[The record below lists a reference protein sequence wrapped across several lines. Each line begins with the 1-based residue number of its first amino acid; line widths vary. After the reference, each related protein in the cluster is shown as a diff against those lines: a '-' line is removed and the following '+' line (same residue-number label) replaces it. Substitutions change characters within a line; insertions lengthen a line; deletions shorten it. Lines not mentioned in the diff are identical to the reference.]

1 MANNEVIEKLEN
13 IINEL
18 ETKLGIFFDKQTL
31 PKIICTLELYNY
43 LCIDFYLNR
52 PKYLPDFYYHI
63 NNGITEVIKYY
74 FSLQKKNLFYRFT
87 DKVSEPNRRICY
99 DTLMDFAFLR
109 EMREYY
115 YISDIEINEK
125 QITIK
130 PFTSNYLEIED
141 FYRDQNFYFN
151 SSLNDLNK
159 SIFSQINN
167 DRDKLFI
174 ALSDFYKYVIESSG
188 VTMDAKFGGL
198 PYVSYVTAI
207 FYLITIST
215 EHSNLLI
222 DRDFS
227 INRIKICDTY
237 SIKKDMLNYIN
248 EYQKKLYVRAIDLSA
263 TDVDKIFDVIS
274 INFDNYETAIEKG
287 HIDRLFIQLNNKL
300 STFIT
305 HYAPTEYLSTFSY
318 LNRLLCSYFPEV
330 YNKNRDNRE
339 NIMFAKLHDC
349 ISSNKIEVKQGIKIR
364 DNGKTLTDIDSV
376 IYDQGNNTCYFL
388 QFKYQDDFVR
398 DVKTKKN
405 QIDRINKQIEQWFNS
420 INIWLKNHSLERFLK
435 DSHFKNV
442 KATPKLKFI
451 IFTQYNI
458 NQLLISKLNND
469 TIYVSDSLFYE
480 TYKQTANLHNLFNKI
495 YKQNRKPIE
504 EPEHNNAECY
514 IMDYKILYDYGTENI
529 LKIQN
534 RWHEVD
540 DKNAIDVVS
549 LLQSF

>member
-1 MANNEVIEKLEN
+1 MASKEVIEKVEN

-18 ETKLGIFFDKQTL
+18 ETKLGIFYDKQTL

-52 PKYLPDFYYHI
+52 HKYLPDFYYHI

-87 DKVSEPNRRICY
+87 DKVSESNRSICY

-115 YISDIEINEK
+115 YISDIELKEK
-125 QITIK
+125 QIIIK
-130 PFTSNYLEIED
+130 PFTSNYLEIGD

-151 SSLNDLNK
+151 SGLNDVNK
-159 SIFSQINN
+159 NIFSQINS
-167 DRDKLFI
+167 DRNKLFI

-188 VTMDAKFGGL
+188 VTMDAKFGGIQ
-198 PYVSYVTAI
+198 YVSYITAI
-207 FYLITIST
+207 FYLITVST
-215 EHSNLLI
+215 EHANLLI
-222 DRDFS
+222 DRDFT
-227 INRIKICDTY
+227 INYIKVCDTN

-248 EYQKKLYVRAIDLSA
+248 EYQKRLFDKVREITA
-263 TDVDKIFDVIS
+263 TDVDKIFNVIS
-274 INFDNYETAIEKG
+274 VNFDNYEIALEKG
-287 HIDRLFIQLNNKL
+287 HIDRLFIQLNNRL

-305 HYAPTEYLSTFSY
+305 HYAPTEFLSTFSY
-318 LNRLLCSYFPEV
+318 LNRLLCSYFPEE

-339 NIMFAKLHDC
+339 DIMFSKLCNC

-420 INIWLKNHSLERFLK
+420 INIWLKNHTLEKFLK

-442 KATPKLKFI
+442 KTSPALKFI

-458 NQLLISKLNND
+458 NQLLVSKLNND

-480 TYKQTANLHNLFNKI
+480 TFKQTANLHNLFNKI
-495 YKQNRKPIE
+495 YKQNRQPIV
-504 EPEHNNAECY
+504 EPEHNNSECY
-514 IMDYKILYDYGTENI
+514 IMDYKIIYDYGAKDI
-529 LKIQN
+529 VKIQN
-534 RWHEVD
+534 RWHKVD
-540 DKNAIDVVS
+540 DQNAIDVVS